1 MHDIAFILI
10 AYLIG
15 SLSSALILSR
25 LMRLQDPRQ
34 QGSGNA
40 GATNML
46 RTAGAKAGLLVLAGD
61 MLKGIIVIAIA
72 RWLHVNPVILGSMM
86 LACVLGHVFPIFF
99 RFKGGKGVAT
109 ALAVFTATNPICGGI
124 CLLLWLGVASLSQYA
139 SLASIIAVCAAPLF
153 FAWQKYWPLSI
164 ATLCI
169 ALLIIIKHHA
179 NIRRLINGSEN
190 KIQLKKKK

>member
-1 MHDIAFILI
+1 MT
-10 AYLIG
+10 
-15 SLSSALILSR
+15 SLSFSLPISSALLSIR
-25 LMRLQDPRQ
+25 FNSVHGLMRLQDPRQ

-61 MLKGIIVIAIA
+61 MLKGIVVIAIA
-72 RWLHVNPVILGSMM
+72 RWLHVNPIILGCMM
-86 LACVLGHVFPIFF
+86 VACVLGHVFPVFF
-99 RFKGGKGVAT
+99 RFRGGKGVAT

-153 FAWQKYWPLSI
+153 FAWQETFGRSAIAHAVHCAFNYHQTSRQYSPLNQGVG
-164 ATLCI
+164 
-169 ALLIIIKHHA
+169 K
-179 NIRRLINGSEN
+179 
-190 KIQLKKKK
+190 